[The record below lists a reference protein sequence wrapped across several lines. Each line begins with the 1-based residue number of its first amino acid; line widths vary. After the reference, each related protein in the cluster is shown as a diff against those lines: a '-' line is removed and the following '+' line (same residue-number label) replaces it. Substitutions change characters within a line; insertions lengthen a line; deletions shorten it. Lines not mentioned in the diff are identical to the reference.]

1 MSNAAGAPEAGK
13 RRGDAR
19 GDPLVELRRSL
30 ARQPIVTLDAGG
42 RTLTLETRHGLF
54 SARSIDG
61 GTALLLRE
69 LEAVPP
75 QARVLDLGC
84 GYGAI
89 GLALAARWPE
99 ARVTLVDSDI
109 RAVESACA
117 NIAANGL
124 ANACALLSPG
134 LRELGAETFDL
145 IAANLPAQAGN
156 DALDEIL
163 LEARDHLAESGALV
177 VVVVNGLRRYV
188 ARRLELIFGDA
199 HKAHQG
205 PRHTV
210 LEARLNP
217 SPETDADPQQDMQR
231 DAPEGEPA

>member
-1 MSNAAGAPEAGK
+1 MNDSAGAPAAGK
-13 RRGDAR
+13 RQAN
-19 GDPLVELRRSL
+19 PLAELRRSL
-30 ARQPIVTLDAGG
+30 ARQPVVTLDAGG

-61 GTALLLRE
+61 GSALLLRE

-75 QARVLDLGC
+75 QARALDLGC

-99 ARVTLVDSDI
+99 AQVTLVDSDI

-124 ANACALLSPG
+124 ANARALLSPG
-134 LRELGAETFDL
+134 LRELGDETFEL
-145 IAANLPAQAGN
+145 IVSNLPAQAGN

-163 LEARDHLAESGALV
+163 LEARDHLAEGGALV

-188 ARRLELIFGDA
+188 ARRLETIFGDA

-210 LEARLNP
+210 LEARLN
-217 SPETDADPQQDMQR
+217 SSAAASA
-231 DAPEGEPA
+231 DAPSDAQESAQDDAPKGEPS

>member
-13 RRGDAR
+13 RQ
-19 GDPLVELRRSL
+19 GDPLAELRSSL

-61 GTALLLRE
+61 GSALLLRE

-75 QARVLDLGC
+75 QARALDLGC

-124 ANACALLSPG
+124 ANARALLSPG
-134 LRELGAETFDL
+134 LRELGDETYEL
-145 IAANLPAQAGN
+145 IVSNLPAQAGN

-163 LEARDHLAESGALV
+163 LEARDHLAEGGALV

-188 ARRLELIFGDA
+188 ARRLEFIFGDA

-210 LEARLNP
+210 LEARRNP
-217 SPETDADPQQDMQR
+217 GGTASDATSDLTSD
-231 DAPEGEPA
+231 DAPEGEPS